1 VSLANVIRHRL
12 YTHYQV
18 EDTARYKHKYTQCGK
33 LLTLA
38 TALQSPFGLSSFTDC
53 SRSLTQ

>member
-18 EDTARYKHKYTQCGK
+18 EDTARYKHKYTQCRGK
-33 LLTLA
+33 LFDSGHSTSKPLW
-38 TALQSPFGLSSFTDC
+38 FI
-53 SRSLTQ
+53 